1 MKICETHF
9 MKLNPKKKKK
19 KLTQIRVI
27 RIKEMCQSIKER
39 VELVCVCVS
48 RRAAMSGLH
57 YWKILHTPCL
67 GGTLTQFSIFLCRVL
82 HFNG

>member
-27 RIKEMCQSIKER
+27 RIKEMCRSIKER

-57 YWKILHTPCL
+57 
-67 GGTLTQFSIFLCRVL
+67 
-82 HFNG
+82 